1 MRKTWKK
8 IVSVLMALTF
18 VVLGLPV
25 FDTPVKSAKAA
36 ALSPVEYKDEN
47 GDTQTVTDYTLL
59 SDGYLKKWENG
70 IYVVGQGYNN
80 NPVTF
85 GSGNKDRVSVS
96 GNVVLIIPAGRSIK
110 IPCGINVPAG
120 NSFTIYGEGTLT
132 ISSPKNNNAGIG
144 GNENEAAG
152 SITIVGGKITV
163 KGGKNA
169 AGIGGGS
176 SGNGGTI
183 TICGTCEVTAT
194 GGTDAAG
201 IGGGARRAGGT
212 INVKGGTV
220 NATGGDNGAG
230 IGSGRVGSS
239 DSNSSVIGTQTI
251 TISDGSVTAKGGSK
265 GSGIGSGQD
274 AHTGNETPL
283 NHCGTIT
290 ITGGTVNATAG
301 QGGNATGI
309 GGYFGSSDK
318 ITISGGT
325 VTATIQSGGHT
336 AIGGAYNSKT
346 GAVIEITG
354 GTVTASAGNLGSNNR
369 IISTGIGNGHN
380 YGGSDGSVSLD
391 FTDTSSVKAF
401 NYKGTVTLES
411 PAKIDGTETE
421 LEAGS
426 VSNLSQ
432 IANLTLVKGTTP
444 TYTITWKDDEG
455 NVIDTTTVDK
465 GVVPTHDDP
474 TKKSTKQYDFEFAGW
489 DPGVAA
495 ATGDATYTATFDP
508 KTRSYTIKFNYKT
521 EEGVDTYISNDYP
534 YGATASEITPNVPTN
549 PKNAQY
555 TYTLTGW
562 DKEIKNVDDA
572 AEYTAVYT
580 CVTNEYTIKFNYK
593 TENGTD
599 TSISTAYPYGTTASE
614 ITPNVPTNPQ
624 NAKYTYTLTGWDKA
638 IADVQDDAEYTA
650 VYTDKTNEYTIKFN
664 YKTENGTDTYISTA
678 YPYGTTA
685 SEITPNVPTNPKDA
699 QYTYTLTGWDK
710 TITDV
715 EGNAEYT
722 AVYSSELNQYTVTWI
737 VDGTTTTTNVEYGYP
752 AVYGSTPTKA
762 DEGDVT
768 FEFAGWQVT
777 GGDTV
782 YGATQTLPN
791 VTGPDVSYTALFTA
805 YYPITFGEIIEG
817 SMSVEGGDPSD
828 PRAAEGN
835 YVTLNLSP
843 TEGYQYHDG
852 SIKVMCG
859 NTGVDVYQIGDNQ
872 FEFTM
877 PAGSVEV
884 TAVCECFYNVW
895 VNGKQI
901 SSLTASNVL
910 QDYDAEC
917 NEAPR
922 MTYSETSEKMV
933 LTILTSD
940 EIKLNNPD
948 PDGSKVM
955 IEIQDTDLGRPF
967 EVVAPTDGFNLVSDT
982 AAYGIYSLSSDI
994 IITGDGELT
1003 GSSGEFYGIGS
1014 WFDFSI
1020 TINGKMTINSSPDS
1034 EEGFGLFTSGDI
1046 TINDDITIVGGG
1058 AQAIYSLGGGDI
1070 TITAAN
1076 VNVSGGYSYGIGT
1089 FGDGTVLI
1097 QGKDG
1102 GKATV
1107 AISTKGNAISSGA
1120 GITITGD
1127 VSVTSEYL
1135 DFENAI
1141 VTDGDCT
1148 IDGNLTLDIGGNGN
1162 GIYAEGDITISGDVI
1177 ASDSYDGEDGGVLL
1191 YGTEKITVGGSF
1203 KASNPSGDL
1212 ISTMKDISITG
1223 DIAGL
1228 EDDQPAVAK
1237 RGITA
1242 FEGTVT
1248 VNGNVLMETL
1258 AELESAIVAKNL
1270 TVGGDF
1276 DLTCVGSGIFT
1287 TGDVVLGGNVT
1298 IVNSSEESAI
1308 GINALGTITMVEGI
1322 WDIQLKKGDA
1332 LSAGTGITIPDTH
1345 GVSVP
1350 ENGEIGYYENE
1361 DMGCYTVVVDGNGGC
1376 NTVRIEPF
1384 IPVAFVNDDGTKLQ
1398 TVKGYPGQSPKYTGE
1413 KPTKASTAE
1422 KVYTF
1427 KGWKDA
1433 AGEYGKDEDLPDI
1446 ADGSDALT
1454 YTAVFEEATE
1464 VYTITFVNEDGTE
1477 LQSGKVAY
1485 GETPKYDGA
1494 TPTKASDDK
1503 YDYTFDG
1510 WTPEIVKVTGEAT
1523 YKAAYKA
1530 TEIKKDPV
1538 KGVYKHVSEGA
1549 PKYTKGSNKS
1559 VVITFKR
1566 TENDEITFDMFKGVK
1581 TAKGELISGKH
1592 YTAKKGSVEIT
1603 ILPEYLETLEVGKT
1617 AVTVSFEDGDPVTI
1631 ELEVAAAAQQQT
1643 DTQNPATGDQM
1654 NYIWIFFVI
1663 GAAALAI
1670 VLFVQVQRRRRE
1682 EEI

>member
-36 ALSPVEYKDEN
+36 ETPTTKTIYVRTNSMTNNGKYLIVARGTAGDSFALSHNGTQASTDAVTVHAASEEPAAGEVFINASDVDEASIWSAE
-47 GDTQTVTDYTLL
+47 TVNDNMLL
-59 SDGYLKKWENG
+59 SNGSYYLQVTGQQGSSTLVITEGEYSVGDYSNFNWRYGTSNGSTANHLHVTYYNENREYTSTRYIRYYNNAFVGTNNANNDNVFVYEERVICLDHHPVFQNMTWSTRWGVDGLQVFAVATFKCNSCGKTVEVDATVVQGDDVPGTCTKAPEWSYTATVNDIENPSETHSVSKTFIAQESDDTDLIDGTAYVLVDTPTANKNYLIVNTNQVGAAHALANG
-70 IYVVGQGYNN
+70 YPNAGPNAGYDVKDLPVTIKSGSINISGTASTKTYIANWNNAAVWKYTGNGNTRYFQNNGNYLYHHHSQTASDSYIYVDDDSSESNYRSWRVGGTNIRYQG
-80 NPVTF
+80 
-85 GSGNKDRVSVS
+85 GSGNNYYITYNANNTTNPWRSLPRQNS
-96 GNVVLIIPAGRSIK
+96 NVYFFEETTVKVPKNSDATALGHQTPLKPVAEKPETCDEDGSIAHYECERCHKLFDSETGGQELTADQIK
-110 IPCGINVPAG
+110 IPAAHDWQFTEIEWVGSDAAGYTKALFKYECSRSAEHTINPIEVTVTSQDVAATETECAKTVYTA
-120 NSFTIYGEGTLT
+120 N
-132 ISSPKNNNAGIG
+132 ISSDDSYDGQAYTK
-144 GNENEAAG
+144 
-152 SITIVGGKITV
+152 TKTV
-163 KGGKNA
+163 NKYLIKFV
-169 AGIGGGS
+169 
-176 SGNGGTI
+176 NGGT
-183 TICGTCEVTAT
+183 E
-194 GGTDAAG
+194 
-201 IGGGARRAGGT
+201 
-212 INVKGGTV
+212 
-220 NATGGDNGAG
+220 
-230 IGSGRVGSS
+230 
-239 DSNSSVIGTQTI
+239 
-251 TISDGSVTAKGGSK
+251 
-265 GSGIGSGQD
+265 
-274 AHTGNETPL
+274 L
-283 NHCGTIT
+283 
-290 ITGGTVNATAG
+290 
-301 QGGNATGI
+301 
-309 GGYFGSSDK
+309 
-318 ITISGGT
+318 
-325 VTATIQSGGHT
+325 QSGLVVEGVT
-336 AIGGAYNSKT
+336 PVYN
-346 GAVIEITG
+346 G
-354 GTVTASAGNLGSNNR
+354 VTP
-369 IISTGIGNGHN
+369 T
-380 YGGSDGSVSLD
+380 
-391 FTDTSSVKAF
+391 
-401 NYKGTVTLES
+401 KGT
-411 PAKIDGTETE
+411 
-421 LEAGS
+421 
-426 VSNLSQ
+426 
-432 IANLTLVKGTTP
+432 
-444 TYTITWKDDEG
+444 
-455 NVIDTTTVDK
+455 
-465 GVVPTHDDP
+465 
-474 TKKSTKQYDFEFAGW
+474 
-489 DPGVAA
+489 
-495 ATGDATYTATFDP
+495 
-508 KTRSYTIKFNYKT
+508 
-521 EEGVDTYISNDYP
+521 
-534 YGATASEITPNVPTN
+534 
-549 PKNAQY
+549 
-555 TYTLTGW
+555 
-562 DKEIKNVDDA
+562 
-572 AEYTAVYT
+572 
-580 CVTNEYTIKFNYK
+580 
-593 TENGTD
+593 
-599 TSISTAYPYGTTASE
+599 
-614 ITPNVPTNPQ
+614 
-624 NAKYTYTLTGWDKA
+624 
-638 IADVQDDAEYTA
+638 
-650 VYTDKTNEYTIKFN
+650 
-664 YKTENGTDTYISTA
+664 
-678 YPYGTTA
+678 
-685 SEITPNVPTNPKDA
+685 DA
-699 QYTYTLTGWDK
+699 QYTYTFSGWDPEVVAA
-710 TITDV
+710 TADAT
-715 EGNAEYT
+715 YT
-722 AVYSSELNQYTVTWI
+722 AQFTTSTNSYVVTWV

-782 YGATQTLPN
+782 YGATEQLPN

-828 PRAAEGN
+828 PRAAEG
-835 YVTLNLSP
+835 TLITLTLTP
-843 TEGYQYHDG
+843 TEGYQYHDD

-859 NTGVDVYQIGDNQ
+859 NTKVDAYQINDNQ

-910 QDYDAEC
+910 QDYDTEG
-917 NEAPR
+917 NEVPR

-940 EIKLNNPD
+940 EIKLDNPD
-948 PDGSKVM
+948 PDGSRVM

-967 EVVAPTDGFNLVSDT
+967 EVVAPADGFNLVSDT

-1003 GSSGEFYGIGS
+1003 GSTGEFYGIGS

-1020 TINGKMTINSSPDS
+1020 TINGKMTINSSSDS
-1034 EEGFGLFTSGDI
+1034 EEGFGLFTGGDI

-1107 AISTKGNAISSGA
+1107 AISTKGNALSGGA

-1148 IDGNLTLDIGGNGN
+1148 IDGDFTLDIGGNGN
-1162 GIYAEGDITISGDVI
+1162 GIYAEGDITITGDVI
-1177 ASDSYDGEDGGVLL
+1177 ATDSYDGEDGGVLL
-1191 YGTEKITVGGSF
+1191 YGSDEITVGGSF

-1212 ISTMKDISITG
+1212 ISTMGDISITG
-1223 DIAGL
+1223 DIAGI

-1270 TVGGDF
+1270 TVDGDF

-1287 TGDVVLGGNVT
+1287 NGDVVLGGNVT

-1308 GINALGTITMVEGI
+1308 GINAIGTITMVEGI

-1332 LSAGTGITIPDTH
+1332 LSAGIDIIIPDTH

-1361 DMGCYTVVVDGNGGC
+1361 AMGCYTVVVDGNGGC

-1384 IPVAFVNDDGTKLQ
+1384 VPVTFVNDDGTKLQ

-1413 KPTKASTAE
+1413 KPTKASTAD

-1433 AGEYGKDEDLPDI
+1433 AGEYGKDEDLPEI

-1523 YKAAYKA
+1523 YKATYKA

-1538 KGVYKHVSEGA
+1538 KGVYKYVSEGA

-1566 TENDEITFDMFKGVK
+1566 TENDEITFDMFKGIK

-1617 AVTVSFEDGDPVTI
+1617 AVTISFEDGDPVTI
-1631 ELEVAAAAQQQT
+1631 ELEVVAAQQQT
-1643 DTQNPATGDQM
+1643 DTNPTTGDQM